1 MKKLVAVAPDRVEL
15 VEVDMPKVG
24 EDDVLVRG
32 VRSLLSPGSELKRV
46 RRAEGYGRGTWP
58 NHDLGYA
65 MAGIVEEV
73 GSAVQGIAP
82 GDRVITMGHHQQFVL
97 ASGLLTGRR
106 PAIPLPGEVGWDDAP
121 FGCWGRS
128 CINWMRRAGIR
139 HDESVAVV
147 GCGLV
152 GLLMVMW
159 SRLSSPRRVIAI
171 DLSERRLELAK
182 RAGADAVLN
191 PGAGNVVE
199 GVRALTGG
207 GSDVTIHCVGG
218 PAVRAFETSQL
229 VTRNGGRV
237 VLVGHHSSELSILPH
252 QFTGKDLL
260 GASVGFDSGSQ
271 LFVDGLQL
279 LQAGKLPVAEIVT
292 HKEPYTGAP
301 AIYDMLI
308 EDPEDAGAILLDWDV

>member
-1 MKKLVAVAPDRVEL
+1 MKKLVALAPDRVEV

-46 RRAEGYGRGTWP
+46 RRSEGYRPGKWP

-65 MAGIVEEV
+65 MAGVVEEV
-73 GSAVQGIAP
+73 GSGVEGLAP

-97 ASGLLTGRR
+97 ATGLLTGRR
-106 PAIPLPGEVGWDDAP
+106 PAIPLSDEVGWDDAP

-139 HDESVAVV
+139 HDESVAIV

-159 SRLSSPRRVIAI
+159 ARLSNPRRVIAI
-171 DLSERRLELAK
+171 DLSEKRLELAK

-191 PGAGNVVE
+191 PRAGDVVE
-199 GVRALTGG
+199 GVQELTGE
-207 GSDVTIHCVGG
+207 GSDITLHCVGG
-218 PAVRAFETSQL
+218 AAVKSFETSQL

-237 VLVGHHSSELSILPH
+237 VLVGHHWADLSILPR

-260 GASVGFDSGSQ
+260 GAGVGFDLGSK

-279 LQAGKLPVAEIVT
+279 FAGGK
-292 HKEPYTGAP
+292 AP
-301 AIYDMLI
+301 
-308 EDPEDAGAILLDWDV
+308 GC